1 MSEWSLRVETD
12 EVEFAGTATGFNHT
26 SIGVYGPGGTRGATV
41 ELVRGGEIGVTFQ
54 SAEERLV
61 DANPQSFISG
71 LTQGEAEQI
80 LAQASE
86 AAQEQW
92 VRGGGYE
99 LPSTGGIFSRFFG
112 GSRNVEADQYIHNSN
127 AFGRLVHD
135 NAIAIANARGYGVT
149 TPIVDDVFGLP
160 APGWEYNERFGY
172 HPNIPD
178 VGPECFGP
186 ETPIDM
192 WPLDPSIKPCADGSY
207 DEAFVL
213 SKVWEKPISDIRVGD
228 VVVSYDDQ
236 GRIKPGTVT
245 RTMTNKVT
253 HIFDFWG
260 TGVTSGHAYYCAAGK
275 FSDKHVP
282 LMDILRTDGAIMR
295 ADGTMVRAATNCEV
309 GSIGDRLI

>member
-1 MSEWSLRVETD
+1 MPRGQAAWASTLRPNYHIYSDVHSLGSVND
-12 EVEFAGTATGFNHT
+12 FH
-26 SIGVYGPGGTRGATV
+26 GPGGLWSNLREYSAPSSIYTGHLQDSAVPAEQGSTTSIFGLGDAPLIAGFFESGDVTHYFNENDMTILNITNENHGLGRGIVSRTIT
-41 ELVRGGEIGVTFQ
+41 VRGEEYVLITYGIGNGPMAGPNDLLSNWVWGQNAARIRRETLY
-54 SAEERLV
+54 EETNG
-61 DANPQSFISG
+61 A
-71 LTQGEAEQI
+71 
-80 LAQASE
+80 
-86 AAQEQW
+86 
-92 VRGGGYE
+92 
-99 LPSTGGIFSRFFG
+99 RF
-112 GSRNVEADQYIHNSN
+112 
-127 AFGRLVHD
+127 
-135 NAIAIANARGYGVT
+135 
-149 TPIVDDVFGLP
+149 
-160 APGWEYNERFGY
+160 
-172 HPNIPD
+172 PD
-178 VGPECFGP
+178 PRTECFGP

-228 VVVSYDDQ
+228 VVVSYVDQ